1 MTKEWHKR
9 HFGKL
14 LICGFNPNLYN
25 SNSRDKT
32 DNSKRSSTLINS
44 YKTKSRVP
52 SLDSCERDVSLFLRK
67 TQKKQNQNQKKK
79 HSERARDDDASG
91 KENRASVYPVSDVFT
106 ATSWLNF
113 LLGKRWWT
121 WLTFPFVVMHVE
133 EEERKRREKKN
144 RSQNPD
150 KLRTFSQRSSFQR
163 KDNAKNRFMLDRT
176 PAHHRFVEQVLP
188 FVGLAYQGND
198 IYYV

>member
-25 SNSRDKT
+25 SNSGDKT

-52 SLDSCERDVSLFLRK
+52 SLDSCERDVSRFFK
-67 TQKKQNQNQKKK
+67 KNTKKQNQIQKKL

-113 LLGKRWWT
+113 LLAKRWWT
-121 WLTFPFVVMHVE
+121 WMTFPFVVMHVE
-133 EEERKRREKKN
+133 EEERKRGEKKKQIPKSGQTSN
-144 RSQNPD
+144 
-150 KLRTFSQRSSFQR
+150 FQSTIELATQGQC
-163 KDNAKNRFMLDRT
+163 KG
-176 PAHHRFVEQVLP
+176 QIY
-188 FVGLAYQGND
+188 VGYNTSASPIRRAL
-198 IYYV
+198 

>member
-25 SNSRDKT
+25 SNSGDKT
-32 DNSKRSSTLINS
+32 DNSKRSSTLVNS

-52 SLDSCERDVSLFLRK
+52 SLDSCERDVSRFFK
-67 TQKKQNQNQKKK
+67 KNTKKQNQIQKKI

-113 LLGKRWWT
+113 LLAKRWWT
-121 WLTFPFVVMHVE
+121 WMTFPFVVMHVE
-133 EEERKRREKKN
+133 EEERKRGEKKTD
-144 RSQNPD
+144 P
-150 KLRTFSQRSSFQR
+150 KIRTNFELSVNDRACNARTMQRTDLCWIQHQCITNS
-163 KDNAKNRFMLDRT
+163 
-176 PAHHRFVEQVLP
+176 
-188 FVGLAYQGND
+188 
-198 IYYV
+198 